1 MLGFTKVYRMLELIL
16 DTQKANEKEIA
27 EIKAML
33 GKKVVASSNA
43 TDKYEAYRTPDGLFT
58 GKRISTKDKE

>member
-1 MLGFTKVYRMLELIL
+1 MLELIL

-33 GKKVVASSNA
+33 GKKVVTSSSAN
-43 TDKYEAYRTPDGLFT
+43 DKYEAYRTPDGLFT
-58 GKRISTKDKE
+58 GKRIKTDKE